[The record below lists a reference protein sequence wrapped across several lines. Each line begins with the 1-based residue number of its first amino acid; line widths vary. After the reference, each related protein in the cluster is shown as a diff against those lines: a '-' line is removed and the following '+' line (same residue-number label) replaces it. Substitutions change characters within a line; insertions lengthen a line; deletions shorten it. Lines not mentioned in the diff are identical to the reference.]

1 MIKLELS
8 PKLYHYFV
16 RPKWFTEKYIE
27 NRLRF
32 ILADYNFT
40 NKSILD
46 FGCGI
51 GSNSIMFNPKDYL
64 GVDYDKKRINY
75 AKKMFYPYKFNSFDG
90 INLPVS
96 SNSIDYI
103 IIIAVLHHI
112 NKDDITNYLNEF
124 RRVLKPTGEIII
136 IEPCFFKDS
145 QLSNFAMKFLDKGR
159 FIRSK
164 EEYVKIFKDDTWQ
177 IKSLNRFK
185 KCIVYNE
192 IFFSVAL
199 N

>member
-1 MIKLELS
+1 MELS